1 MKPSASFLFVH
12 ISPRCA
18 NVTLHYS
25 LFGLDVASNLPIP
38 ELVTEP
44 APSRPPDLTV
54 HWNVIPEALADAAG
68 ELAYISAYTDR
79 TGEPALK
86 IWSIPLAKLL
96 RLDYSDGAQFWVARD
111 GKSVWAAWPES
122 LSIDDTATYL
132 LGPVLGLILRL
143 RGVTCLH
150 ASAIAFG
157 QRALAFVGA
166 AGAGKSTTA
175 AALAREGLAV
185 LSDDIVALQEAS
197 GLFLVKPAYP
207 YLCLWPESVV
217 SLYGTADA
225 LPAFTENYD
234 KRCLSLARES
244 LNFADAPVPLA
255 CVYILGERAISP
267 APIIESLPAQEA
279 LLTLVANTYATNML
293 DSHMRKREFETLGR
307 LMQRVPVRRI
317 RAHSDPSRI
326 ASLCAAIR
334 KDVAALP

>member
-1 MKPSASFLFVH
+1 
-12 ISPRCA
+12 
-18 NVTLHYS
+18 VTLHYS
-25 LFGLDVASNLPIP
+25 LFGLEVASNLPIP
-38 ELVTEP
+38 ELSADP
-44 APSRPPDLTV
+44 KPSRPTDLTV
-54 HWNVIPEALADAAG
+54 HWNVIPATPAASTK
-68 ELAYISAYTDR
+68 EDLIYMSAYTDR

-86 IWSIPLAKLL
+86 IWSIPPANLL

-157 QRALAFVGA
+157 QRAVAFVGA
-166 AGAGKSTTA
+166 EGAGKSTTA
-175 AALAREGLAV
+175 AALAREGFTV
-185 LSDDIVALQEAS
+185 ISDDIVAVEEENDR
-197 GLFLVKPAYP
+197 FLVKPAYP
-207 YLCLWPESVV
+207 YLCLWPESVA
-217 SLYGTADA
+217 SLYGSADA
-225 LPAFTENYD
+225 LPAFTANYD

-244 LNFADAPVPLA
+244 LHFADAPVPLA
-255 CVYILGERAISP
+255 CVYILGERAMNP
-267 APIIESLPAQEA
+267 APIIESLPAQEG

-317 RAHSDPSRI
+317 RAQSDSSHI
-326 ASLCAAIR
+326 ASLCSAIR
-334 KDVAALP
+334 EDVSALP